1 MKDYLLTM
9 DKKHVA
15 VIQDNFDE
23 LVDVTHQVD
32 DIIRQL
38 EERKVLNSAM
48 VKYLL
53 VSTVINFL

>member
-1 MKDYLLTM
+1 M